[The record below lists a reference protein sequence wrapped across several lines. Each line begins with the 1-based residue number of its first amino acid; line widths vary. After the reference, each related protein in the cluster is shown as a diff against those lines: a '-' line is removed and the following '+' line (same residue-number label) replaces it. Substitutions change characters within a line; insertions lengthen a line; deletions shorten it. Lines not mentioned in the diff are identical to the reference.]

1 MKIYFNANN
10 KATLDALEKCGVKN
24 VLLSHKYSHTNI
36 EEIKQRFSSIFVV
49 SGTND
54 DEDKY
59 HEFIKK
65 EEKNFDFAAQFSI
78 PNNMNRTCEIWK
90 KEKDMGLNTL
100 PVLQEDYI
108 KHLSQLNLKPNSH
121 ICVGQ
126 MKGRFDTEDSIK
138 KLPTNNKYHG
148 IGKGKYL
155 LRGGFDSIDTSIW
168 ISAAMS
174 KKCDIW
180 SDGTIIKM
188 KFGENNVSEPILT
201 HHCEKYKDNLEKIGV
216 KMHEITERHYYSM
229 LKLPIALYYMPICKH
244 LKCYTDNFIK

>member
-10 KATLDALEKCGVKN
+10 KATLDALEVCGVKN

-36 EEIKQRFSSIFVV
+36 EEIKQRFSEVFVV
-49 SGTND
+49 SGSND
-54 DEDKY
+54 DMDKY
-59 HEFIKK
+59 HEFLKN
-65 EEKNFDFAAQFSI
+65 EEDNYSFAAQFCV
-78 PNNMNRTCEIWK
+78 PDNMNRTCEIWSI
-90 KEKDMGLNTL
+90 EKDLGLKTL

-108 KHLSQLNLKPNSH
+108 KHLSQLNLKSNSH

-126 MKGRFDTEDSIK
+126 MRGRFDTEDAIK

-155 LRGGFDSIDTSIW
+155 LSGNFDSIDTSVW

-174 KKCDIW
+174 KKCEIW
-180 SDGTIIKM
+180 GDGAAIKM
-188 KFGENNVSEPILT
+188 QFGENSMVEPILE
-201 HHCEKYKDNLEKIGV
+201 HYCKKYKDNLEKIGV
-216 KMHEITERHYYSM
+216 RMHGITTRHYYSM

-244 LKCYTDNFIK
+244 LNCYTDNFIK

>member
-36 EEIKQRFSSIFVV
+36 SDIKQRFSHIFVV
-49 SGTND
+49 SGSND
-54 DEDKY
+54 DRDKY
-59 HEFIKK
+59 YEFLKK
-65 EEKNFDFAAQFSI
+65 EENNYDFAAQYCI
-78 PNNMNRTCEIWK
+78 PDNMNETYEIWK
-90 KEKDMGLNTL
+90 KEKDIGLKTL

-108 KHLSQLNLKPNSH
+108 KHLSLLNLKQNSH

-148 IGKGKYL
+148 VGKGKYL
-155 LRGGFDSIDTSIW
+155 LRGNFDSIDTSVW

-180 SDGTIIKM
+180 SDGTVIKM
-188 KFGENNVSEPILT
+188 QFGENNVFEPILT
-201 HHCEKYKDNLEKIGV
+201 HYCEKYKDNLEKIGV
-216 KMHEITERHYYSM
+216 NMHGITTRHYYSM
-229 LKLPIALYYMPICKH
+229 LKIPIALYYMPICKH
-244 LKCYTDNFIK
+244 LNCYTDNFIK